1 MQNFSNVISALNLSR
16 CLAKARFLALLLLLS
31 PLAGVSPV
39 SAANAPPPK
48 EATLEYNFR
57 PIFTFRA
64 KLLGLDPEVRASR
77 SYERIKALTPTQ
89 MLQPTSHKFATV
101 DGVTGIMIRVGDVH
115 LFTVLQDDLDP
126 EQGLTQEQAAREAEA
141 RLVEALQ
148 VGREQWVLGT
158 IVKELAWATLAT
170 VLAFSVIWLI
180 RRATH
185 YLLGYLQSAIDRE
198 EAKPTLRLT
207 RHVWLL
213 MQRLL
218 RLASAF
224 LWLSV
229 GYIWLIFVLSAFQ
242 TTEPLGTKLGGFL
255 FGLIRSLGQGL
266 VNAVPGLLTVM
277 LIMFLTHAVNEVIGN
292 FFKSVEEGRTRV
304 PGLPRET
311 ISATRRIVNILVWC
325 FGIAVAYPYIP
336 LSDGDSFKGLSVMLG
351 FMLTLGSAGVVT
363 QLMGGLVIVYSRALS
378 VGDFVDISGTVGV
391 VSEVG
396 MLSTKIIDMR
406 NEEVTIP
413 NAVLIGNPI
422 RNYSRLSGQRGT
434 LVSTKVTIGYDTPW
448 RQVYAMLIA
457 AAQATN
463 GLRGTPTP
471 FVYQRGL
478 QDFYVEYELFAYMD
492 KPLNRVPVLSEL
504 HGNIQDQ
511 FNLNGVQIMSP
522 HFAFQPRNNIV
533 GPRDQ
538 WHAPPAAPPEDN
550 PR

>member
-1 MQNFSNVISALNLSR
+1 MHNLYNVISALNLSR
-16 CLAKARFLALLLLLS
+16 CLANARVLALLMLLS
-31 PLAGVSPV
+31 PFAGVSPV

-64 KLLGLDPEVRASR
+64 GLFGTDPEARAAR
-77 SYERIKALTPTQ
+77 AYERIKALTPTQ
-89 MLQPTSHKFATV
+89 MLQPISRKVATL
-101 DGVTGIMIRVGDVH
+101 DGVTGIMIRVGDVQ
-115 LFTVLQDDLDP
+115 LFTVLQDDLDA
-126 EQGLTQEQAAREAEA
+126 EQGLTLEQAAKETEG
-141 RLVEALQ
+141 RLAEALQ
-148 VGREQWVLGT
+148 AGRDQWVLGS
-158 IVKELAWATLAT
+158 ILKELAWAALAT
-170 VLAFSVIWLI
+170 ALAFSLLWLI
-180 RRATH
+180 SRATN
-185 YLLGYLQSAIDRE
+185 YLVGLVQAAIDRE
-198 EAKPTLRLT
+198 DAAPTLRWT
-207 RHVWLL
+207 RHIWLL
-213 MQRLL
+213 VQRLF
-218 RLASAF
+218 RLVLGF

-229 GYIWLIFVLSAFQ
+229 GYIWLVFVLSAFQ
-242 TTEPLGTKLGGFL
+242 TTEPLGAKLGGFL
-255 FGLIRSLGQGL
+255 LGLVSSLGQGL
-266 VNAVPGLLTVM
+266 VNAVPGVLTVM
-277 LIMFLTHAVNEVIGN
+277 LIMFLTHALNEVITN
-292 FFKSVEEGRTRV
+292 FFKSVEEGRTHV
-304 PGLPRET
+304 PGFPRET
-311 ISATRRIVNILVWC
+311 ISATRRIVSILVWC

-351 FMLTLGSAGVVT
+351 FMLTLGSAGIVT
-363 QLMGGLVIVYSRALS
+363 QLMGGLVIVYSRALAI
-378 VGDFVDISGTVGV
+378 GDFVDVHGTVGV

-533 GPRDQ
+533 VPRDQ
-538 WHAPPAAPPEDN
+538 WHAAPAVPPEDK